1 MRLKKNMPYWLGV
14 FAVAMLGYA
23 ASAQSR
29 EYQIKAAFLYNFAQ
43 FIDWPSAAFANTNAP
58 FNIGIL
64 GDDPFDGSLDQ
75 TIQDETIGGHRI
87 VAVRSQHIED
97 LKNCQ
102 MIFVCKSEKKHVGEI
117 LTELDSK
124 PILTVSEIDGFAQR
138 GGGINF
144 FLAGTKV
151 RFEINPGAAQSDG
164 LKISSQLL
172 SLGKIVQSE
181 GGDK

>member
-1 MRLKKNMPYWLGV
+1 MGFKKNIVHWLGV
-14 FAVAMLGYA
+14 FAVAMLTCA
-23 ASAQSR
+23 ATAQSR

-43 FIDWPSAAFANTNAP
+43 FTDWPSAAFANTNAP
-58 FNIGIL
+58 FYIGIL
-64 GDDPFDGSLDQ
+64 GDDPFDGSLDE
-75 TIQDETIGGHRI
+75 TIQGETINGHKI
-87 VAVRSQHIED
+87 VAVRSQRIED

-102 MIFVCKSEKKHVGEI
+102 IIFVCKSEKKRVGEI
-117 LTELDSK
+117 LTELDSR

-138 GGGINF
+138 GGNINF

-172 SLGKIVQSE
+172 SLGKIVQSGE
-181 GGDK
+181 GNK

>member
-1 MRLKKNMPYWLGV
+1 MGFKKNIVHWFSV
-14 FAVAMLGYA
+14 FVLAMLACA
-23 ASAQSR
+23 ANAQSK

-43 FIDWPSAAFANTNAP
+43 FVDWPSATFANTNAP
-58 FNIGIL
+58 FYIGIL
-64 GDDPFDGSLDQ
+64 GDDPFDGVLDE
-75 TIQDETIGGHRI
+75 TIQDETINGHKI
-87 VAVRSQHIED
+87 VAVRSQRIEE

-102 MIFVCKSEKKHVGEI
+102 IIFVSKSEKRRVAEI

-124 PILTVSEIDGFAQR
+124 PILTVSEIEGFAQH

-172 SLGKIVQSE
+172 SLGKIVQSA
-181 GGDK
+181 GGNK

>member
-1 MRLKKNMPYWLGV
+1 MGFKKKIVHWFGV
-14 FAVAMLGYA
+14 FVLAMLACA
-23 ASAQSR
+23 ANAQSR

-64 GDDPFDGSLDQ
+64 GDDPFDGSLDE
-75 TIQDETIGGHRI
+75 TIQDETINGHKI
-87 VAVRSQHIED
+87 VAVRSQQIED

-102 MIFVCKSEKKHVGEI
+102 IIFVCKSEKKHVAEI

-138 GGGINF
+138 GGSINF

-151 RFEINPGAAQSDG
+151 RFEINPVAAQSDG